1 MPRRAALLVSPRAF
15 HAGPCG
21 ADPKEAFVSVFLI
34 RAAVGTAAAYAA
46 MRIFHPEA
54 HAGYSLVLAGV
65 LVGVAYIVEKLRKD
79 REG

>member
-1 MPRRAALLVSPRAF
+1 M
-15 HAGPCG
+15 
-21 ADPKEAFVSVFLI
+21 SVFLI